1 MLRGRTRSAGARRA
15 LFAAVIAAILA
26 ACGGDATGPTVKTCE
41 EDPTQAKCQPADT
54 LPTTLKGMAARSG
67 RYFGASIYS
76 GFRSPNS
83 AAYNAVLARE
93 FSMLVA
99 GNDMKWDH
107 IQPTR
112 TTFTWSW
119 GDSMVA
125 FALKNNMKLRGH
137 TLTWHSQVPA
147 YIRNQSWSADTARV
161 VLTEHISAV
170 VTHFKDRI
178 YAWDVVNEPIDDSGI
193 LRDTL
198 FARSMGGTA
207 FFETAFKAARAADP
221 NTLLFWN
228 DYNLETPGAK
238 QDSTFAWIKRLKEAG
253 VPIDGIGF
261 QAHLG
266 ITAGGGGAGSQQLFY
281 TSLSRFAALG
291 LKIHLTELDV
301 RLPTDGGGAVEL
313 EAQRQAWANIV
324 GACKL
329 VTTCEAIVVWGVND
343 GESWITPGNVRQPL
357 LFTDNLAKKD
367 VYQVV
372 MNALK

>member
-1 MLRGRTRSAGARRA
+1 MRQHQFGAVRSAVSAF
-15 LFAAVIAAILA
+15 LAAAALA
-26 ACGGDATGPTVKTCE
+26 ACGGDATGPAVKSCV
-41 EDPTQAKCQPADT
+41 EDPTQARCQSTDT
-54 LPTTLKGMAARSG
+54 LPTTLKGMAARSS

-76 GFRSPNS
+76 GFRSPSS

-112 TTFTWSW
+112 TTFTWTW

-125 FALKNNMKLRGH
+125 FALKNGMKMRGH

-147 YIRNQSWSADTARV
+147 YIRSQGWTADTARV
-161 VLTEHISAV
+161 VLTEHINAV

-207 FFETAFKAARAADP
+207 FFETAFRTARAADP

-228 DYNLETPGAK
+228 DYNIETPGPK

-253 VPIDGIGF
+253 VPIDGVGF

-266 ITAGGGGAGSQQLFY
+266 ITAGGGGAGSQQVFY
-281 TSLSRFAALG
+281 ATLSRFASLG

-301 RLPTDGGGAVEL
+301 RLPTEGGGTVEL
-313 EAQRQAWANIV
+313 EAQRQAWQNIV
-324 GACKL
+324 GACRL
-329 VTTCEAIVVWGVND
+329 VTACEAIVVWGVND
-343 GESWITPGNVRQPL
+343 GESWLTPGNVRKPL
-357 LFTDNLAKKD
+357 LFTDDLAKKD

>member
-1 MLRGRTRSAGARRA
+1 MQDRCWFDRLGAG
-15 LFAAVIAAILA
+15 LVVAVIAAALA
-26 ACGGDATGPTVKTCE
+26 ACGGDATGPAVKTCA

-54 LPTTLKGMAARSG
+54 FPTTLKDMAARSG
-67 RYFGASIYS
+67 RYFGASVYA

-83 AAYNAVLARE
+83 AAYDAVLARE

-112 TTFTWSW
+112 TSFTWTW

-125 FALKNNMKLRGH
+125 FALKNNMKMRGH
-137 TLTWHSQVPA
+137 TLTWHNQVPA
-147 YIRNQSWSADTARV
+147 YIRNQSWSADTARMI
-161 VLTEHISAV
+161 LTEHIDAV
-170 VTHFKDRI
+170 VTHFKGKV
-178 YAWDVVNEPIDDSGI
+178 YAWDVLNEPIDDSGI

-198 FARSMGGTA
+198 FARSMGGTD
-207 FFETAFKAARAADP
+207 FFETAFRTARAADP

-228 DYNLETPGAK
+228 DYNLETPGPK

-266 ITAGGGGAGSQQLFY
+266 INAGGGGAGSQQIFY
-281 TSLSRFAALG
+281 STFQRFAALG

-301 RLPTDGGGAVEL
+301 RLPTDGGGTVEL
-313 EAQRQAWANIV
+313 EAQKQAWQNIV
-324 GACKL
+324 GACRL
-329 VTTCEAIVVWGVND
+329 VTACEAIVVWGVND
-343 GESWITPGNVRQPL
+343 GESWITPGNVRKPL
-357 LFTDNLAKKD
+357 LFTDDLAKKE
-367 VYQVV
+367 VYHIV
-372 MNALK
+372 MNALR